1 MRFIYYDIVNKEAIL
16 NVELK
21 MATKQYIELLHNQ
34 IKYKINF
41 DKLLY
46 ILSCLENSKIL
57 NITDENIKTLLD
69 KYGLMDETFLEN
81 INSIW

>member
-1 MRFIYYDIVNKEAIL
+1 
-16 NVELK
+16 